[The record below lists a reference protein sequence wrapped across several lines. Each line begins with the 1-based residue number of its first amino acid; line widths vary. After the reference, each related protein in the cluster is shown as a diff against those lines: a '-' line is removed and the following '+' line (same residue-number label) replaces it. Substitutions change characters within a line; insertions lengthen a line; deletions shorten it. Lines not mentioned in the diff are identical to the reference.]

1 MTFLLDAM
9 WGFPLFLD
17 TVVVV
22 DVAATADRTNII
34 LWRKAFEMILLHRQT
49 AVAIV
54 VPPFRSGVY
63 LM

>member
-9 WGFPLFLD
+9 WDFPLFLD
-17 TVVVV
+17 TVVV

-34 LWRKAFEMILLHRQT
+34 LGRKAFEMVLLHRQT

>member
-9 WGFPLFLD
+9 WDFSLFLD

-22 DVAATADRTNII
+22 VAATADRTNII
-34 LWRKAFEMILLHRQT
+34 FGQKAFKMVLLHRQT
-49 AVAIV
+49 AVAIE

>member
-1 MTFLLDAM
+1 M
-9 WGFPLFLD
+9 WDFPLFLD

-22 DVAATADRTNII
+22 VVAATADRTNII
-34 LWRKAFEMILLHRQT
+34 LGRKAFEMVLLHRQT

-63 LM
+63 